1 MSREDDFGP
10 ERPFNAI
17 QWLGVAFIVLAI
29 LFLLIGA
36 ADRVELIGS
45 RYKDSMLGPASVLVI
60 SGAILINPR
69 RWLST
74 NAQGAKGRRLIAIA
88 LLGALLIFGAVLAI
102 LIFKGA

>member
-1 MSREDDFGP
+1 
-10 ERPFNAI
+10 
-17 QWLGVAFIVLAI
+17 
-29 LFLLIGA
+29 
-36 ADRVELIGS
+36 
-45 RYKDSMLGPASVLVI
+45 VI